1 MVKYK
6 GKVVTNTQFMSKDTL
21 MVEGRRWG
29 LGRGTQG
36 TLCLVRGFF
45 FFLTR
50 CRHWVVYT
58 IKYFLFVLSIQYLNL
73 NV

>member
-45 FFLTR
+45 FF
-50 CRHWVVYT
+50 
-58 IKYFLFVLSIQYLNL
+58 N
-73 NV
+73 